1 MSKIDFKSLR
11 SVSLLK
17 KNSFKDSKEME
28 KLKKYDFY
36 FILRWK
42 ENKNVYEEKMVYLYE
57 ENTYK
62 KYKNIYYQCFDN
74 NDGFYDQEY
83 VFNNP
88 DNYDTRNNFYG
99 DYTKKDLENVFL
111 YKYKYSTKKNG
122 LLHCIENYSNYSLY
136 KEVFIR
142 YEYDEYITK
151 YHQNGILDNLY
162 GYSKKL
168 DVYPCYGGWN
178 APHYEKYYIN
188 GIQYSKEEHE
198 QKGNEIIREKKEL
211 LINKLDSSNL
221 YYKEILKIIS
231 NYIY

>member
-1 MSKIDFKSLR
+1 MSKINLR
-11 SVSLLK
+11 GLDHLKNLK

-42 ENKNVYEEKMVYLYE
+42 INKNIYEEKMVYLYQK
-57 ENTYK
+57 NTYK

-74 NDGFYDQEY
+74 NDGFYDEEY

-88 DNYDTRNNFYG
+88 DNYDERDNFYG
-99 DYTKKDLENVFL
+99 DYNEKKLENDFL

-122 LLHCIENYSNYSLY
+122 LLHCIENCCSYSLY
-136 KEVFIR
+136 TEKFSDD
-142 YEYDEYITK
+142 YHEYITK
-151 YHQNGILDNLY
+151 YHENGVLDNLY
-162 GYSKKL
+162 GYSKKV
-168 DVYPCYGGWN
+168 DVYPYYGGWN
-178 APHYEKYYIN
+178 GPHYEEYYIN
-188 GIQYSKEEHE
+188 GVEYSKEEHE
-198 QKGNEIIREKKEL
+198 QKRNEIIREKKDL

-231 NYIY
+231 DYFY

>member
-11 SVSLLK
+11 SLSLIK

-42 ENKNVYEEKMVYLYE
+42 ENKNVYEEKLVCLYE
-57 ENTYK
+57 ENAYK

-88 DNYDTRNNFYG
+88 DNYDTRNYFYG

-122 LLHCIENYSNYSLY
+122 LLHCIENCCPYSLY
-136 KEVFIR
+136 KEKFIDD
-142 YEYDEYITK
+142 YDEYITE
-151 YHQNGILDNLY
+151 YHENGVLDNLY

-178 APHYEKYYIN
+178 GPHDEEYYIN